1 MLSQYK
7 LKDYNFKLVFAL
19 IILSTLGVMLV
30 NSADSSLRNRQLA
43 GVIAGVI
50 IMVILS
56 LVDYSWIL
64 NFYKIIYIVNLVILV
79 LVLITGTAKN
89 GASRWIEFG
98 GMQFQPTEISKIFL
112 ILFFSMYLMLHE
124 EILNTF
130 PSLVRSAGL
139 LAIPLFL
146 IISQPDLKNTIT
158 IAFIVFLLFYVAGLS
173 YKTIFQ
179 FLLAVIVIGGVA
191 LLLITRTN
199 LPIVKDYQ
207 RDRIMT
213 YFNPEDEEYSEDAI
227 QQSNSI
233 TAIGSGQL
241 AGKGLSNNEV
251 STSNKGNFVAEL
263 QNDFIFAVAGEELGF
278 IGCAFIVFL
287 LLFIV
292 YECIK
297 TGRIAKDV
305 SGVLVCT
312 GIASLVAVQ
321 SFINICVATGLFPN
335 TGTPLPFVSYG
346 LTSLLSMYIG
356 MGIVLNIGLQNKNY
370 YIYETNQV
378 KRRRISRFRT
388 VLQRFNS

>member
-7 LKDYNFKLVFAL
+7 LRDYNFKLVLAL
-19 IILSTLGVMLV
+19 IILSTIGVLLV
-30 NSADSSLRNRQLA
+30 NSADSSLYLRQLI

-56 LVDYSWIL
+56 LIDYSWIL
-64 NFYKIIYIVNLVILV
+64 YFYRIIYGVNIAILV

-112 ILFFSMYLMLHE
+112 ILFFSMYFMIHE
-124 EILNTF
+124 ETLNS
-130 PSLVRSAGL
+130 PKALLRAVAL
-139 LAIPLFL
+139 LAAPLFL
-146 IISQPDLKNTIT
+146 IVSQPDLKNTIT
-158 IAFIVFLLFYVAGLS
+158 IAFIICLLFYIAGLNYSTIFKVAGTL
-173 YKTIFQ
+173 
-179 FLLAVIVIGGVA
+179 VVVGVVA
-191 LLLITRTN
+191 LLLITKTN
-199 LPIVKDYQ
+199 IPIVKDYQ

-213 YFNPEDEEYSEDAI
+213 YFNPEDEEYSESAI
-227 QQSNSI
+227 QQTNSI
-233 TAIGSGQL
+233 TAIGSGQIT
-241 AGKGLSNNEV
+241 GKGLSNNEV

-278 IGCAFIVFL
+278 IGCAFIIL
-287 LLFIV
+287 LLFYIV
-292 YECIK
+292 YQCIK
-297 TGRIAKDV
+297 MGRTAKDL
-305 SGVLVCT
+305 SGTLVCT
-312 GIASLVAVQ
+312 GMASLVAVQ

-370 YIYETNQV
+370 YIIETNEV
-378 KRRRISRFRT
+378 RRRPMKTIISFISK
-388 VLQRFNS
+388 LN